1 MKKTFYLFILLVS
14 GFKIFAQ
21 PSESPKSPLIAFEK
35 TTIDYGTIKKG
46 SEPLRTF
53 TFKNSGNEPLIITN
67 AKGSCG
73 CTVPTYPKEAILP
86 GESSKIEVRYDTNRI
101 GKFTKNVT
109 VTTND
114 GSNTVL
120 TIEGEVIE
128 N

>member
-1 MKKTFYLFILLVS
+1 MMLSTSTF
-14 GFKIFAQ
+14 FAQ
-21 PSESPKSPLIAFEK
+21 PSEKTNAPMISFEK

-46 SEPLRTF
+46 SEPLRKF
-53 TFKNSGNEPLIITN
+53 SFKNGGSEPLLITN

-86 GESSKIEVRYDTNRI
+86 GQSSAIEVRYDTSRL

-114 GSNTVL
+114 GSSTVL
-120 TIEGEVIE
+120 TIMGEVVE
-128 N
+128 

>member
-1 MKKTFYLFILLVS
+1 MKKVFFLFAMMLGASTF
-14 GFKIFAQ
+14 FAQ
-21 PSESPKSPLIAFEK
+21 PSEKTNAAMISFEK

-46 SEPLRTF
+46 SEPLRKF
-53 TFKNSGNEPLIITN
+53 AFKNSGNDPLIITN

-86 GESSKIEVRYDTNRI
+86 GESSAIEVRYDTNRL

-114 GSNTVL
+114 GSSTVL
-120 TIEGEVIE
+120 TIVGEVTE
-128 N
+128 